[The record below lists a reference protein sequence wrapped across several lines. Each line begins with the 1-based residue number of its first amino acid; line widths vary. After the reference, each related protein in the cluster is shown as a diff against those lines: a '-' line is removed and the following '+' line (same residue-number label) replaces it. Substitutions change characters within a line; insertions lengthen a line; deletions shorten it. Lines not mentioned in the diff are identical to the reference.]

1 MSDENNQAN
10 PSPVPPDGGTPSP
23 AGGEGK
29 IEMTKEELLN
39 NWKRAAADL
48 ENLQKRRVKENTELL
63 EFAKEMTVM
72 RLLPSLQSLEQ
83 VLKFA
88 PNDEK
93 YQGWIDGLKATI
105 LQLEKAMEELGLKK
119 IKTVGEAFD
128 HSLHEA
134 VEHEEGDGDVVVR
147 EVQPGF
153 MLHDKVIIPAKVV
166 VGKRINSDDDNDD
179 DRAVNSHSQKPL

>member
-1 MSDENNQAN
+1 MSDEQAQ
-10 PSPVPPDGGTPSP
+10 PT
-23 AGGEGK
+23 
-29 IEMTKEELLN
+29 IEDLQAKNEELLN
-39 NWKRAAADL
+39 NWKRAAADF
-48 ENLQKRRVKENTELL
+48 ENYKKRKEAERP
-63 EFAKEMTVM
+63 EMFAMIQEMTAV

-93 YQGWIDGLKATI
+93 YKGWIDGLKATI

-119 IKTVGEAFD
+119 IATVGQKFN

-134 VEHEEGDGDVVVR
+134 VEHEEGDGDMIIR

-153 MLHDKVIIPAKVV
+153 TLHDKVIIPAKVV
-166 VGKRINSDDDNDD
+166 VGKSSSAKATEDEKEKGT
-179 DRAVNSHSQKPL
+179 AA